1 MRERGDQMKYIIDMD
16 IGDDIDDALALY
28 FAMRLDIDIV
38 GITTVYGNTEKRA
51 RIAKKMLK
59 TYGGKYADVPVI
71 AGYGNDSDGFARTY
85 LCQYTDDLG
94 GDEYAPDKGDAAD
107 FIIDCCKKYGS
118 DLAVL
123 AIGPFTNIAKVIEKD
138 KDVLNTVGRVAIM
151 GGAYFK
157 QYADWNVM
165 CDVESAA
172 KMYENVSVLECMGA
186 DVTHT
191 LAIGE
196 ENSEKLKS
204 LTHNDTV
211 KYLSSLYRVWIEK
224 ARIKCAFLHDPLVIY
239 YAVDPKVCEMAEASV
254 QVITDGAARGLTLN
268 VTSYGKARMND
279 YYKNTELKKILVA
292 KSIDS
297 KSFVELFMN
306 TL

>member
-1 MRERGDQMKYIIDMD
+1 MKYIIDMD

-38 GITTVYGNTEKRA
+38 GITTVFGDTEKRA

-59 TYGGKYADVPVI
+59 TYGGKYAHVPVI

-85 LCQYTDDLG
+85 MCQYTDDLG
-94 GDEYAPDKGDAAD
+94 VESYAPDKGDAAD

-118 DLAVL
+118 DLAII

-138 KDVLNTVGRVAIM
+138 KEILNTVGRFAIM

-172 KMYENVSVLECMGA
+172 VMYENVSILECMGA

-191 LAIGE
+191 LAIGD
-196 ENSEKLKS
+196 ENSEKLKNFAY
-204 LTHNDTV
+204 NDTA

-224 ARIKCAFLHDPLVIY
+224 ANIRCAFLHDPLVIY
-239 YAVDPKVCEMAEASV
+239 YAAHPEVCEMAEAAV
-254 QVITDGAARGLTLN
+254 RVITDGAARGLTLN
-268 VTSYGKARMND
+268 ATAYGKMRMND
-279 YYKNTELKKILVA
+279 YYKNREIPKISVA

-297 KSFVELFMN
+297 AGFIELFMN
-306 TL
+306 TIQG